1 MSPTHPQ
8 KKLLVGAG
16 LAVLATLIWSGN
28 FIIARSIIKEI
39 PPVSL
44 AFYRWTTATLIL
56 FPIASPKMRQE
67 FPLIRKHLFILACTA
82 FAGITCFNT
91 LIYIAGHYT
100 SAINLA
106 LIGNTSAP
114 IMTIIL
120 ARIFLGERITWL
132 RAIGLFTCIAGI
144 LILLTRG
151 NLANLFS
158 LEFTKGDVF
167 ILIAAFSFAVYT
179 MLVRKKPVALSPT
192 VFLFSIFLIGTIFLV
207 PFFIWERAQSEPIQW
222 TAQNMGII
230 LYLGLGTSVISFL
243 SWNAAI
249 ARMGAART
257 ALFGNLTVVFSSVE
271 AVLILGESIT
281 PAHIISFVLV
291 ITGLVIANLKGLKTT
306 LVAQA

>member
-1 MSPTHPQ
+1 MTQIHPE
-8 KKLLVGAG
+8 KKLLVGTG
-16 LAVLATLIWSGN
+16 LAILATLIWSGN
-28 FIIARSIIKEI
+28 FVIARSIIKAI

-44 AFYRWTTATLIL
+44 AFYRWTTATVIL
-56 FPIASPKMRQE
+56 FPIAFANVKKDLPQ
-67 FPLIRKHLFILACTA
+67 IRKHLVILSFTA

-91 LIYIAGHYT
+91 FIYIAGHYT

-114 IMTIIL
+114 IMSIIL
-120 ARIFLGERITWL
+120 ARFFLGERISWL
-132 RAIGLFTCIAGI
+132 RALGLFTCIFGI

-151 NLANLFS
+151 NLSNLFS
-158 LEFTKGDVF
+158 MQFTKGDLFMLV
-167 ILIAAFSFAVYT
+167 AAFSFAVYT
-179 MLVRKKPVALSPT
+179 ILVRKKPPTISPT
-192 VFLFSIFLIGTIFLV
+192 AFLFSIFLIGTIFLF
-207 PFFIWERAQSEPIQW
+207 PFFVWERSNAEPIHW
-222 TAQNMGII
+222 NLQNMGII

-257 ALFGNLTVVFSSVE
+257 SLFGNLTPVFSSVE

-291 ITGLVIANLKGLKTT
+291 ITGLVIANLKGVKTIS
-306 LVAQA
+306 ARA